1 MRNPFIF
8 AARQAAATLAELVA
22 IATFIAAVAVWAIV
36 LGG

>member
-8 AARQAAATLAELVA
+8 AARQAAATAIELAA
-22 IATFIAAVAVWAIV
+22 IATFIAAVAVWAII